1 MVAVVSPRAPRTS
14 TFLSA
19 QRPGQS
25 SPTLP
30 RLACGSGGRADQLCV
45 ST

>member
-1 MVAVVSPRAPRTS
+1 MVTVVSPRAPRTS

-19 QRPGQS
+19 QRPVQPDTAQTGD
-25 SPTLP
+25 
-30 RLACGSGGRADQLCV
+30 GSGGRVGQLCV